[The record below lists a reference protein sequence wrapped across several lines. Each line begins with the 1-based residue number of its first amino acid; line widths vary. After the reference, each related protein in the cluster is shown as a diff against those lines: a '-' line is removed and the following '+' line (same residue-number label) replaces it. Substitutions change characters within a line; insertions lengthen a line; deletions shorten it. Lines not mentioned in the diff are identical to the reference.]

1 MITTMCTT
9 YHLNFQTVYIIIYC
23 RVISMLSFFT
33 IYCNC
38 SVPSQLRCKIHPK
51 LSSTMGFCSLNHILT
66 VSAVNASTCT
76 EQLLIFTI
84 LLPKRYGTEQKKFML
99 KFRQR
104 NGMNGYNFS
113 KTKQL
118 LYKAILLV
126 KPKMDMTLN
135 IGNNAASDLAV
146 R

>member
-1 MITTMCTT
+1 
-9 YHLNFQTVYIIIYC
+9 
-23 RVISMLSFFT
+23 
-33 IYCNC
+33 
-38 SVPSQLRCKIHPK
+38 
-51 LSSTMGFCSLNHILT
+51 
-66 VSAVNASTCT
+66 
-76 EQLLIFTI
+76 
-84 LLPKRYGTEQKKFML
+84 
-99 KFRQR
+99 
-104 NGMNGYNFS
+104 MNGYNFS